1 MCLYEKTNAVKEI
14 IYRPTYIVMNIIS
27 GFIDSSVIQFTL

>member
-1 MCLYEKTNAVKEI
+1 MCLYEKRNAVKEI

-27 GFIDSSVIQFTL
+27 GFIASSVIQFTL